1 MSEWRTQNASRT
13 YAIALA
19 ILAVIAVVR
28 VASTHRELSA
38 TLDEP
43 AHLADGYEWLE
54 GRYAL
59 DPAHPPLARVLG
71 ALPLRLAG
79 VPATTRG
86 NATER
91 GGVLLHHGHYW
102 TNLSRA
108 RWGNLLLLIVAVAA
122 IALWAKDRVVGLLA
136 VAIFTT
142 LPPVLGHA
150 GVLTTDLAV
159 TAMLVVALVALE
171 RFLEEPTWRSALVLG
186 VAVALGV
193 LSKFSFLVF
202 FPAAGLVLTGRGR
215 LKPALRLAPV
225 VFICAVFVVWG
236 GYRFEVG
243 KASGLSRDAVFLF
256 HYAAPEPLIGAA
268 RWLAATNV
276 PAPALALGLASLKF
290 HDREG
295 HEAYL
300 LGEVRQHG
308 WWYYFPVVFFYKTPL
323 PFLILA
329 MWGIRARPRLALM
342 ALAVL
347 LVAMSGSINIGV
359 RHVLPMY
366 APLSI
371 VAAHGVVRI
380 ARQAKAPFSRAV
392 LAALVVWLFG
402 GIALAH
408 PDYLAWFNGV
418 AQPNPARIAVDS
430 NLDWG
435 QDAARLDRAARELGI
450 DVLHVAVATTIPS
463 SVPSIPLQPYVK
475 TRGWVA
481 VSETPLA
488 LHAEEYRWLS
498 AYRPVRRVGTSIR
511 LYFIP

>member
-1 MSEWRTQNASRT
+1 MSERRTQNASRT
-13 YAIALA
+13 YAVALA
-19 ILAVIAVVR
+19 ILALIAVAR

-43 AHLADGYEWLE
+43 AHLADGYEWFE

-59 DPAHPPLARVLG
+59 DPAHPALARVLG
-71 ALPLRLAG
+71 AMPLRFAG
-79 VPATTRG
+79 VPPATAG

-91 GGVLLHHGHYW
+91 GNALLHHGHYW
-102 TNLSRA
+102 SNLARA
-108 RWGNLLLLIVAVAA
+108 RRGNLLLLIVAIVA
-122 IALWAKDRVVGLLA
+122 IAAWAKERAAALLA
-136 VAIFTT
+136 VAIFTS
-142 LPPVLGHA
+142 LPAVLGHA

-159 TAMLVVALVALE
+159 TAMLVVAIVALE
-171 RFLEEPTWRSALVLG
+171 RFLARPSWTRALLLG
-186 VAVALGV
+186 LAIGLGV
-193 LSKFSFLVF
+193 LAKFSFIVF

-225 VFICAVFVVWG
+225 VAICAFFVVWG
-236 GYRFEVG
+236 GYRFSVG
-243 KASGLSRDAVFLF
+243 KASALSRDAVFLF

-268 RWLAATNV
+268 RWLAETRV
-276 PAPALALGLASLKF
+276 PAPAFVLGLASLKF

-308 WWYYFPVVFFYKTPL
+308 WWYYFPAVFFYKTPL

-329 MWGIRARPRLALM
+329 AWGMRARPRLALV
-342 ALAVL
+342 ALAIL

-359 RHVLPMY
+359 RHVLPIY

-371 VAAHGVVRI
+371 LAAHGVIDI
-380 ARQAKAPFSRAV
+380 ARRAKAPFSRAA

-408 PDYLAWFNGV
+408 PDYLAWFNGL

-450 DVLHVAVATTIPS
+450 DLLHVAVATTVPS
-463 SVPSIPLQPYVK
+463 SVPTVPLQPYVK

-488 LHAEEYRWLS
+488 LDAEAYRWLS
-498 AYRPVRRVGTSIR
+498 AYRPVRRIGASIR